1 MKRFASICLFA
12 VSVLLVPVIS
22 SAGNSECTYKLLAGT
37 VYAAGFEYNDGQ
49 DIYMTRHHAL
59 QRKFGYNNI
68 YDKCAAPLGM
78 VIDVEPVRFEY
89 DGQRYMVELWKGQYF
104 SAIGAEIGFYVG
116 TKLNIAGEDHYRC
129 ADTEE
134 ELDIAFTMKNQGVPE
149 YSVSG
154 RHWWLTG
161 FKPGVF
167 ARPDQLTLEDIEITF
182 HSQGMAEAFAEA
194 LYRLG
199 YSDAGDRVWCEGRTV
214 GFVFSTPRNPQPWDQ
229 DKLDIVL
236 AANRV
241 RVDVVLD
248 IQASLGFEN
257 FSPESIAEA
266 LSRDFWSGMHLYNQL
281 KKIVAD

>member
-1 MKRFASICLFA
+1 MKRFRLMCLFA
-12 VSVLLVPVIS
+12 VFVLLVPGIS
-22 SAGNSECTYKLLAGT
+22 SAKNSECTYKLVAGT
-37 VYAAGFEYNDGQ
+37 VYAAGFEYNDDQ

-89 DGQRYMVELWKGQYF
+89 DGRRYMVELWKGQYF

-116 TKLNIAGEDHYRC
+116 TRLNIAGEDHYRC

-134 ELDIAFTMKNQGVPE
+134 ELDIAFTMKNRGLPE

-182 HSQGMAEAFAEA
+182 HSEGMAEAFSEA

-199 YSDAGDRVWCEGRTV
+199 YSDAGDQVWCEGKTV

-236 AANRV
+236 AANEIRV
-241 RVDVVLD
+241 AGL
-248 IQASLGFEN
+248 INFKEAFGLEN
-257 FSPESIAEA
+257 FSPESLAEA
-266 LSRDFWSGMHLYNQL
+266 LSRDFWTGILLYNQI
-281 KKIVAD
+281 KKIFSD

>member
-1 MKRFASICLFA
+1 MKRFKLALLFA
-12 VSVLLVPVIS
+12 MFVLLMPGIS
-22 SAGNSECTYKLLAGT
+22 SAGDTDCAYKMVSGT
-37 VYAAGFEYNDGQ
+37 VYAAGFEYNDDQ

-89 DGQRYMVELWKGQYF
+89 DGRRYMVELWKGQYF

-134 ELDIAFTMKNQGVPE
+134 ELDIAFTMKNQGDVE

-167 ARPDQLTLEDIEITF
+167 ARPDQLTREDIAITF
-182 HSQGMAEAFAEA
+182 PSAGMAEAFVDA
-194 LYRLG
+194 LYGLG
-199 YSDAGDRVWCEGRTV
+199 YSDTGDEVWRDGTMV
-214 GFVFSTPRNPQPWDQ
+214 GFIFSTPKSPQPWDQ

-241 RVDVVLD
+241 RVAVLM
-248 IQASLGFEN
+248 GFKDYFGLEN
-257 FSPESIAEA
+257 FSPESIAGA
-266 LSRDFWSGMHLYNQL
+266 LSEDFWCGMTLYNHF
-281 KKIVAD
+281 KKMFAN